1 MSKSLPA
8 QWSTQLTEL
17 SEKQKAEKNGE
28 NKWLMVLQLLV
39 MVAPHAVACEQT
51 SLPHFFKS
59 GFRGWL
65 SGDNL
70 QQTRP
75 PEFTFPKDAH
85 QKHVGKKLFSP
96 PPDVAIWEFCSK
108 RRFVGGEESLL
119 FVNAKTV
126 LYLVTTI
133 AAVYKLIFGSF
144 VVLILW

>member
-1 MSKSLPA
+1 
-8 QWSTQLTEL
+8 
-17 SEKQKAEKNGE
+17 
-28 NKWLMVLQLLV
+28 MVLQLLV
-39 MVAPHAVACEQT
+39 MVAPHTVACEQT

-96 PPDVAIWEFCSK
+96 SPPRCGDLRILLKTPV
-108 RRFVGGEESLL
+108 RGGGEEGTRVSVGLL
-119 FVNAKTV
+119 HYSEAVFVTK
-126 LYLVTTI
+126 
-133 AAVYKLIFGSF
+133 SF
-144 VVLILW
+144 

>member
-1 MSKSLPA
+1 
-8 QWSTQLTEL
+8 
-17 SEKQKAEKNGE
+17 
-28 NKWLMVLQLLV
+28 

-85 QKHVGKKLFSP
+85 QKHVGKNFLAP
-96 PPDVAIWEFCSK
+96 PPMWGFENFAQNAGSWGE
-108 RRFVGGEESLL
+108 EESLL

-126 LYLVTTI
+126 L
-133 AAVYKLIFGSF
+133 
-144 VVLILW
+144 

>member
-1 MSKSLPA
+1 
-8 QWSTQLTEL
+8 
-17 SEKQKAEKNGE
+17 
-28 NKWLMVLQLLV
+28 MVLQLLV
-39 MVAPHAVACEQT
+39 MVAPHTVACEQT

-96 PPDVAIWEFCSK
+96 PPMWGFENFAQNAGSWGG
-108 RRFVGGEESLL
+108 GGE
-119 FVNAKTV
+119 F
-126 LYLVTTI
+126 
-133 AAVYKLIFGSF
+133 AVCEC
-144 VVLILW
+144 